1 MGGHI
6 QSSIT
11 HADNRPAFFSMV
23 NKMGWAFHQAY
34 FFMSL
39 LQLHKRLSVWAWAF
53 LMVRAYEFIFT
64 NFTDQ
69 LPPNCFQITSPH
81 THGFFTD
88 LANSQIPKMIC
99 IASFVL
105 IACVFSHV
113 RLFATPWT
121 TARGAF
127 LSMEFS
133 RQEYQN
139 TLSFPS
145 PGDIPNPG
153 SNLSLFCLLHW

>member
-1 MGGHI
+1 
-6 QSSIT
+6 
-11 HADNRPAFFSMV
+11 
-23 NKMGWAFHQAY
+23 
-34 FFMSL
+34 
-39 LQLHKRLSVWAWAF
+39 
-53 LMVRAYEFIFT
+53 MVRAYEFIFT
-64 NFTDQ
+64 KFTDQ
-69 LPPNCFQITSPH
+69 LPPNRFQVTSPQ

-139 TLSFPS
+139 RLSFPS

-153 SNLSLFCLLHW
+153 SNLSLFCLLHWQQVLYHQCHLGSPIIDYCGLKQKVFLFISSYDSHVFCTNLEST